1 MAILAFHDC
10 SVIAGALLKVIPSI
24 SSECQS
30 TCFKYFPRTDVVAL
44 SFGSRLLSQALV
56 DYGWRDGLP
65 RPMWNRL
72 KLMVRRRFPRILF
85 SALCV
90 EQIAP
95 FGEGV
100 ALLTILSC
108 SMVETSCAIPPRGG
122 ITGVMVAN
130 LTGHLLPWI
139 SSKCLAPLA

>member
-1 MAILAFHDC
+1 MARWAAETYVE
-10 SVIAGALLKVIPSI
+10 SAQAYGAKAVP
-24 SSECQS
+24 
-30 TCFKYFPRTDVVAL
+30 A
-44 SFGSRLLSQALV
+44 
-56 DYGWRDGLP
+56 
-65 RPMWNRL
+65 N
-72 KLMVRRRFPRILF
+72 LF
-85 SALCV
+85 SALCL
-90 EQIAP
+90 QKIL

-139 SSKCLAPLA
+139 SSNDLRRLRDSYFESD